1 MRARSLTPI
10 STTSVSG
17 ARGEAVH
24 ERAVGRLGVAGDHRE
39 PGREAAVRGRGCLGE
54 RRRRHGGRDAGHEL
68 ERDPGRGERL
78 RLLAAAPE
86 DEGVAA
92 LEPHHAL
99 PAPRGEHEQLLDG
112 ALRDARLPGALPHE
126 EAVRP
131 RREGEHVVG
140 DERVA
145 EHHAGAAAGRRRGG

>member
-1 MRARSLTPI
+1 MRARSPTPI
-10 STTSVSG
+10 STTSVSAPG
-17 ARGEAVH
+17 ARPSTVEP
-24 ERAVGRLGVAGDHRE
+24 AVGRLGVAGDHRE
-39 PGREAAVRGRGCLGE
+39 PGREAAVRDGDAVE

-99 PAPRGEHEQLLDG
+99 PAPRGEPEQPLDG
-112 ALRDARLPGALPHE
+112 ALRDARLPARFPTKKRCARGAR
-126 EAVRP
+126 ASTSSVTS
-131 RREGEHVVG
+131 
-140 DERVA
+140 A
-145 EHHAGAAAGRRRGG
+145 S